1 MITTRSQDREAE
13 LRPLM
18 IAGCHGNQ
26 QAYAA
31 LLSEVAKLLRGFF
44 RKRML
49 SVPDDVEDVVQ
60 EVLIAIHNQRHT
72 YDAGQP
78 LTAWVFGIARFKLAD
93 FYRRRG
99 AQGGDHLDIDD
110 AAEWLATEAQYSTGS
125 DFDRLRDTLGR
136 KYSVTYASS
145 RFKDILQA
153 CDRHGV
159 DHRTPMNL
167 TPLMAAASTG
177 NVALVDAL
185 LERGADLE
193 ASDHLGRN
201 ALHWALLEAFRDP
214 KYAQG
219 PFAGLYQRLAPTAID
234 LKTRHPDL
242 RAVLCANDMIAA
254 GIIFE
259 CQRRGIRVPDDL
271 AVMGFAGLPIAEAMV
286 PTLSTVQVPSR
297 DIGYRSGEL
306 LLARLGAKPDADTC
320 IDLGYEI
327 VARES
332 A

>member
-1 MITTRSQDREAE
+1 LQDREAE

-110 AAEWLATEAQYSTGS
+110 AAEWLATEDHDAHEARRDVGS
-125 DFDRLRDTLGR
+125 LLDELPPKQRDAIR
-136 KYSVTYASS
+136 CVKI
-145 RFKDILQA
+145 D
-153 CDRHGV
+153 
-159 DHRTPMNL
+159 
-167 TPLMAAASTG
+167 
-177 NVALVDAL
+177 
-185 LERGADLE
+185 
-193 ASDHLGRN
+193 
-201 ALHWALLEAFRDP
+201 
-214 KYAQG
+214 
-219 PFAGLYQRLAPTAID
+219 GLS
-234 LKTRHPDL
+234 
-242 RAVLCANDMIAA
+242 
-254 GIIFE
+254 
-259 CQRRGIRVPDDL
+259 
-271 AVMGFAGLPIAEAMV
+271 IAEAAAHTGQSESSV
-286 PTLSTVQVPSR
+286 KVGIHRGLKA
-297 DIGYRSGEL
+297 
-306 LLARLGAKPDADTC
+306 LA
-320 IDLGYEI
+320 
-327 VARES
+327 ARMRAAS
-332 A
+332 